1 MKRLWLILLIPLLAG
16 CWDSENIEELSLVV
30 GMGIDKSKK
39 KDEIMLTQQILV
51 PPGNSVQENQ
61 AQLKYK
67 NVTVSAKTL
76 HEAIRDSLLI
86 TNTVLTN
93 HQRIILINEDVLRK
107 YPMEAIINQS
117 IRDNNTRRSCLV
129 LLTKRPTKE
138 ILELADDGEIPSN
151 VIYELK
157 DNEKR
162 TNKILPPQT
171 LGKASSNLQSDGSFA
186 IQAVDIRAG
195 KLILEGAG
203 VINNSKLVGV
213 MNDEDIAALNWL
225 NGKVKGGIIE
235 TLQHGKPISVEVINR
250 TRRKI
255 TTELN
260 VDHLTINIKVGYT
273 ARLSEDWYGKEN
285 SFEESYL
292 KEIEHLAEDEVKK
305 DVEKIVDK
313 LQHEYKT
320 GVAGLYRYVENQ
332 HPKFWEKNKQKWD
345 EIFSKADINYE
356 VNLRIVDFGSKGGIK

>member
-1 MKRLWLILLIPLLAG
+1 MKRLWLILLIPLLTG
-16 CWDSENIEELSLVV
+16 CWDSKNIEELSLVV
-30 GMGIDKSKK
+30 GVGIDKGKK

-61 AQLKYK
+61 AQLKFK

-93 HQRIILINEDVLRK
+93 HQRIMLINEDVLRK
-107 YPMEAIINQS
+107 IPMEAIINQS

-138 ILELADDGEIPSN
+138 ILGRSDDGEIPSN

-157 DNEKR
+157 DNDNR
-162 TNKILPPQT
+162 TNKILPPLT
-171 LGKASSNLQSDGSFA
+171 LGKASSSLQSDGSFA
-186 IQAVDIRAG
+186 IQAVDIRRG
-195 KLILEGAG
+195 KLKWEGAG

-235 TLQHGKPISVEVINR
+235 AEQHGEPLSVEIINR

-255 TTELN
+255 TTELDG
-260 VDHLTINIKVGYT
+260 DHLTINIKVGYT
-273 ARLSEDWYGKEN
+273 GRLSEDWYGKEN
-285 SFEESYL
+285 SFDEAYI
-292 KEIEHLAEDEVKK
+292 KEIERIAEDEVKK
-305 DVEKIVDK
+305 DVEKIVYK
-313 LQHEYKT
+313 LQKEYKT

-356 VNLRIVDFGSKGGIK
+356 VDLRIVDFGSKGGIK